1 MTHRRGLRSAASLT
15 ATGMAPPPSSSR
27 PPVGLPRVA
36 VIEAQPL
43 FRDALCRVIR
53 QRPQLQ
59 LAGAGGDAREGLEL
73 LRTARPDVALVDP
86 ALPSLSGD
94 RLLTLTSSE
103 GLTTR
108 FLFVAARISRRT
120 AYELVVLGASGCV
133 LSNTTADELG
143 RAIAEVAEG
152 RTFLCPAVQD
162 ALVGEIRGRE
172 REPGSLL
179 SPREHEVLRRVAAGQ
194 STPAIA
200 GDMYLS
206 TSTVKT
212 HLRHVYGK
220 LEVSDR
226 AAAVATAMRRG
237 LIA

>member
-1 MTHRRGLRSAASLT
+1 MTHRRPRGRPLT
-15 ATGMAPPPSSSR
+15 WSIGMAPPSSQPSR
-27 PPVGLPRVA
+27 AALPRVA

-43 FRDALCRVIR
+43 FRDALCRVVR

-59 LAGAGGDAREGLEL
+59 LAGEGGDAREALAL
-73 LRTARPDVALVDP
+73 LREARPDVALVDP

-108 FLFVAARISRRT
+108 FLFIAARLSRST
-120 AYELVVLGASGCV
+120 AYELLVLGAGGCV
-133 LSNTTADELG
+133 LSDTTAEELG
-143 RAIAEVAEG
+143 RAITEVAAG
-152 RTFLCPAVQD
+152 RTFLCPAVQH
-162 ALVGEIRGRE
+162 ALVGEIRVRE
-172 REPGSLL
+172 RDPGPLL
-179 SPREHEVLRRVAAGQ
+179 SPREHEVLRRVAGGQ

-200 GDMYLS
+200 AAMHLS
-206 TSTVKT
+206 ISTVKT
-212 HLRHVYGK
+212 HLRHLYDK

-226 AAAVATAMRRG
+226 AAAVAAAMRRG